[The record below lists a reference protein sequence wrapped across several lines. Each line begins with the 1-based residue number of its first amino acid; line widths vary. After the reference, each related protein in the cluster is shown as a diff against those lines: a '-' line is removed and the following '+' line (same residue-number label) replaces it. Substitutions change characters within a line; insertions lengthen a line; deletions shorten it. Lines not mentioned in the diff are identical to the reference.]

1 MKLDAKFEEEKT
13 HWGPWRGHSPH
24 TLLPTR
30 VRNPQKCTLNG
41 VIYVT
46 KFATLNGVIYVTK
59 FATLNGVTH
68 EKSYPKWRKKG
79 KSTNFDAL
87 SVVNRETHKFGTLN
101 GVKVKSGLDL

>member
-30 VRNPQKCTLNG
+30 VRNPQKC
-41 VIYVT
+41 
-46 KFATLNGVIYVTK
+46 TLNGVIYVTK